1 MMDLE
6 KDIQYVKGI
15 GPKKAYKLN
24 KLLQEFDPEYVISTH
39 PFSSQMCAY
48 LKKLGK
54 LDAKIATVMTDYAPH
69 DQWLVFNHYVDY
81 YFVSKEEFE
90 KFKNKYINFA
100 DDRSKDICM
109 NKLGMEPND
118 FSDMEKHHAAYIKEV
133 TKDNKTP
140 LIDSNTGRYKAY
152 DDPTNF
158 PIS

>member
-1 MMDLE
+1 MDNNQFHHSKVPFFLE
-6 KDIQYVKGI
+6 VEYYDEFNPDTESKIMKSLLRNEDILPGLRVNQMFANCVDKNVLI
-15 GPKKAYKLN
+15 ASEIQNDLKH
-24 KLLQEFDPEYVISTH
+24 LQ
-39 PFSSQMCAY
+39 
-48 LKKLGK
+48 
-54 LDAKIATVMTDYAPH
+54 
-69 DQWLVFNHYVDY
+69 
-81 YFVSKEEFE
+81 EEFE

-133 TKDNKTP
+133 TKDNKSP
-140 LIDSNTGRYKAY
+140 LIDSDTGRYKAY

>member
-1 MMDLE
+1 MDNNQWHQAKVPFFLE
-6 KDIQYVKGI
+6 VEYYDEFNPDTESKIMKSLLRNEDILPGLRVNQMFANCVDKNVLI
-15 GPKKAYKLN
+15 ADEIKNDLRH
-24 KLLQEFDPEYVISTH
+24 LQ
-39 PFSSQMCAY
+39 
-48 LKKLGK
+48 
-54 LDAKIATVMTDYAPH
+54 
-69 DQWLVFNHYVDY
+69 
-81 YFVSKEEFE
+81 EEFE

-118 FSDMEKHHAAYIKEV
+118 FSDLEKHHAAYIKEV

-158 PIS
+158 PT